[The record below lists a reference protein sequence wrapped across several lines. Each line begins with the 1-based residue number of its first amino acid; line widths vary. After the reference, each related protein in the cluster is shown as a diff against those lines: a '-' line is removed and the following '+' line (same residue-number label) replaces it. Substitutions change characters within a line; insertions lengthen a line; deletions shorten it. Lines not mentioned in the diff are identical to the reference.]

1 MPGGLHWQT
10 GHTLRQTKRHF
21 IANMPSY
28 VERDI
33 PLCVE
38 PDIAPYAE
46 KTDGNRYDRQDHRLT
61 CRPCHGPWATKVSK
75 LSPQKSRLSLSKP
88 GM

>member
-1 MPGGLHWQT
+1 
-10 GHTLRQTKRHF
+10 LRQTKRHF

-28 VERDI
+28 VE
-33 PLCVE
+33 

-46 KTDGNRYDRQDHRLT
+46 KTDGNGYGRQDHRLA
-61 CRPCHGPWATKVSK
+61 CRLCHGPWATKVSK